1 MRGSALRID
10 GMTVLQAYSSGD
22 RRELAWTRRATA
34 HTRKLTTSRRSYE
47 ELVPVECGFNGQCT
61 SGASS
66 RHATAQLITPCPL
79 TLITLLH
86 VISSLSLGVRS

>member
-1 MRGSALRID
+1 MRGSALLID

-22 RRELAWTRRATA
+22 RLELALTRRATA
-34 HTRKLTTSRRSYE
+34 LTTSKLTMSRRSYE

-66 RHATAQLITPCPL
+66 RHATA
-79 TLITLLH
+79 
-86 VISSLSLGVRS
+86 